1 MEKENRLFAPAF
13 WEKTSGERAHTR
25 MTKIIK
31 AVIFFINM
39 SIELMRPGGQVSR
52 FRRAAAFL
60 VSFLWG
66 LWAIS
71 CQGNK
76 EEIAVIPPPT
86 SPLSRAVI
94 GFGVINVSY
103 TYITAEPAD
112 GGVSPGYLRRGSLV
126 RIIERRIVKNN
137 ATAKGAAA
145 NGTAKGA
152 GAVSG
157 AESWVLVDGAY
168 RGWLREALVD
178 IYDNEGRA
186 LTAAESMSR

>member
-1 MEKENRLFAPAF
+1 M
-13 WEKTSGERAHTR
+13 
-25 MTKIIK
+25 MTKTIK

-39 SIELMRPGGQVSR
+39 SIEPTGPGGQVSW
-52 FRRAAAFL
+52 FGVTAAFL
-60 VSFLWG
+60 VLFLLG
-66 LWAIS
+66 LCAVS

-86 SPLSRAVI
+86 PPLSRAVI

-126 RIIERRIVKNN
+126 RVIERRTVKNN
-137 ATAKGAAA
+137 ANVNANGAGAA
-145 NGTAKGA
+145 A

-178 IYDNEGRA
+178 IYDNENRA